1 MINPVVR
8 RKKKKSFHPSVNIR
22 NSYLLE
28 KKKKKNNGNH
38 RLQSRFYSQEKRE
51 REKNELISLSQKDIN

>member
-1 MINPVVR
+1 MTNPVVR
-8 RKKKKSFHPSVNIR
+8 RKKKSFHPSVNIR